1 MKEPRGTRMTL
12 ATDAGDMPCY
22 TVSPETPGDTPPPA
36 LVLLQEIFGTNLHIR
51 ELADQWAD
59 AGFRVIVPD
68 LFWRIEPGVEL
79 GYDGD
84 DLERARA
91 IYARL
96 DWDLAAEDVM
106 TCVAALRAEGHDRVG
121 LLGFCFGGKLAT
133 ICATR
138 PGLDAAVGYYGVGIE
153 KLGIAGKVACPLM
166 LHFGAE
172 DKGTPPE
179 AIAELRRQ
187 LPEGT
192 PVFAY
197 EGAGHGFNNW
207 RKAAYDAP
215 SAQRAFARSLT
226 FLRKIL
232 IDGDGR

>member
-1 MKEPRGTRMTL
+1 MKLTRGKDTRI
-12 ATDAGDMPCY
+12 ATGTAELPCY
-22 TVSPETPGDTPPPA
+22 EVFPPHPA
-36 LVLLQEIFGTNLHIR
+36 SEQPIGRIVLLQEIFGTNQHIR

-59 AGFRVIVPD
+59 EGFHVIVPD
-68 LFWRIEPGVEL
+68 LFWRIEPGVQL
-79 GYDGD
+79 GYDGE

-91 IYARL
+91 IYAKL
-96 DWDLAAEDVM
+96 DWNLAADDVM
-106 TCVAALRAEGHDRVG
+106 TCADHVRAAGGAPVF

-138 PGLDAAVGYYGVGIE
+138 AGLDAAVGYYGVGIE
-153 KLGIAGKVACPLM
+153 KLSIAGDVACPIM
-166 LHFGAE
+166 LHFGAD

-187 LPEGT
+187 LPEGAK
-192 PVFAY
+192 VFSY

-207 RKAAYDAP
+207 RKSAYDAP

-226 FLRKIL
+226 FLRNAAQAE
-232 IDGDGR
+232 